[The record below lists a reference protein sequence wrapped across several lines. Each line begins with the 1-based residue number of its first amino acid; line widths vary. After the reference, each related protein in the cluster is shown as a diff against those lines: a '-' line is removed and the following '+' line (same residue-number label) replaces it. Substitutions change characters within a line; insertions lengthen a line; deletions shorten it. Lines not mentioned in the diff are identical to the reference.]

1 MLAAGS
7 SREFTVVRR
16 QFRAEMSYSTYL
28 LRLSFLCVACTYGAE
43 FTGIPPLQAG
53 EAVDMAVDGDGRV
66 FLSAGSRLLRLDG
79 GLTLSEDVTVDSP
92 ILQIALSTDGSRLVA
107 CFSDESCA
115 VYDAGNFSAGQLL
128 SVQQASASELNLAL
142 LTSPNDTFYVGS
154 EGSLPGLTDLIYL
167 TQYGFENGSFVRSSG
182 TDFDVQ
188 TTGFNRLFAGGFTH
202 GMYAYYLAFDSAV
215 QDLDVRV
222 LRLCDVDRCG
232 SGQCG
237 FATLY
242 EAELPCGI
250 LSAGQTICGVSLV
263 ENFLGSPDP
272 TVVYSV
278 CGPRNH
284 ICSVPLASIDA
295 EIEAT
300 YNECSTPGSTQRIE
314 VAWDIT
320 GGTPLTCTS
329 VVS

>member
-1 MLAAGS
+1 MG
-7 SREFTVVRR
+7 
-16 QFRAEMSYSTYL
+16 YSTYL
-28 LRLSFLCVACTYGAE
+28 LRLSFLCVACTYGVE
-43 FTGIPPLQAG
+43 FTGIPPLQAV
-53 EAVDMAVDGDGRV
+53 AVDSDGRV

-79 GLTLSEDVTVDSP
+79 GLTLSEDVTVESS

-107 CFSDESCA
+107 CFVDESCA

-128 SVQQASASELNLAL
+128 SVQQASASAVNLAL
-142 LTSPNDTFYVGS
+142 FTSPNDTFYVGS
-154 EGSLPGLTDLIYL
+154 EGSLPGTREFIYL
-167 TQYGFENGSFVRSSG
+167 TQYGIGDSSFVRSSCV
-182 TDFDVQ
+182 DFDVQ
-188 TTGFNRLFAGGFTH
+188 TSGFSRQFAGGFTH
-202 GMYAYYLAFDSAV
+202 GMYAYYLAFDSTP
-215 QDLDVRV
+215 QDLAVRA
-222 LRLCDVDRCG
+222 LRVCDVDSCG
-232 SGQCG
+232 SGQSN

-242 EAELPCGI
+242 EASLPCGL
-250 LSAGQTICGVSLV
+250 LSSGQTICEVSLV

-300 YNECSTPGSTQRIE
+300 YSACSAPGSTERIE
-314 VAWDIT
+314 VVWDDV
-320 GGTPLTCTS
+320 GGNPPTCNS

>member
-1 MLAAGS
+1 
-7 SREFTVVRR
+7 
-16 QFRAEMSYSTYL
+16 MSYSTYL

-43 FTGIPPLQAG
+43 FTAIPPLQAG

-66 FLSAGSRLLRLDG
+66 FLSAGSGLFRLDR
-79 GLTLSEDVTVDSP
+79 GLALSEDVTVDSP

-128 SVQQASASELNLAL
+128 SVQQASASALNLAL
-142 LTSPNDTFYVGS
+142 FTSPNDTFYVGS
-154 EGSLPGLTDLIYL
+154 EGSLPGLSNAVYL
-167 TQYGFENGSFVRSSG
+167 TQYGIGASSFVRSSG

-188 TTGFNRLFAGGFTH
+188 TSGFDRLFAGGFTH
-202 GMYAYYLAFDSAV
+202 GMYAYYLAFDSTNLDLAV
-215 QDLDVRV
+215 RILRV
-222 LRLCDVDRCG
+222 CDVDSCG
-232 SGQCG
+232 SGQCD

-250 LSAGQTICGVSLV
+250 LSAGQTICEVSLV
-263 ENFLGSPDP
+263 ENFLDSPDP
-272 TVVYSV
+272 TVVYSI

-295 EIEAT
+295 EINAT
-300 YNECSTPGSTQRIE
+300 YSACSAPGSTQRIE
-314 VAWDIT
+314 VVWDQT
-320 GGTPLTCTS
+320 GGAPLTCSS
-329 VVS
+329 VVSQVLVYRQVP